1 MPLRHLRYLVL
12 AALAVAILLPA
23 PAGAAL
29 DGAVVATDKMA
40 AAEARLL
47 REINEIRA
55 MNGRAPLRLDKR
67 TSHVARSR
75 SLDMAAKRYF
85 DHTEPDGDEA
95 EDILDRRDIEAREVT
110 ENIGHT
116 VGLTLKAGSSRMAD
130 WWYHSPPHRVQ
141 MLANDVN
148 YVGIGIARY
157 GSRFTYTAIF
167 TRSPDKTSPRVA
179 VEAKRWYSG
188 ADGTEIMLDWHGVDP
203 KLATGTA
210 GIKRF
215 EVQRVTP
222 LGDWARVET
231 DPRKSKV
238 KLKTLGGGDQHVR
251 VRAIDKAG
259 NKGPWKYARFD
270 LPDTLPS
277 RVMDATP
284 TRTPTL
290 DTDLA

>member
-1 MPLRHLRYLVL
+1 ML
-12 AALAVAILLPA
+12 AALAAAILLPA
-23 PAGAAL
+23 PATAA
-29 DGAVVATDKMA
+29 DDVVVATDKMA
-40 AAEARLL
+40 TAETRLL

-67 TSHVARSR
+67 ISHVARSR

-85 DHTEPDGDEA
+85 AHTEPDGDEA
-95 EDILDRRDIEAREVT
+95 EDIIDRRDIEAKEVS

-148 YVGIGIARY
+148 YVGIGIARH

-167 TRSPDKTSPRVA
+167 TRSPDKTSPRV
-179 VEAKRWYSG
+179 VIDAKRWYSG
-188 ADGTEIMLDWHGVDP
+188 ADGSEIVLDWHGVDP
-203 KLATGTA
+203 RLATGTA

-215 EVQRVTP
+215 EVQRITS

-231 DPRKSKV
+231 DPHKSKM
-238 KLKTLGGGDQHVR
+238 KLRIFGSGDQHVR

-259 NKGPWKYARFD
+259 NRGPWKYARFD

-277 RVMDATP
+277 RVIDATP
-284 TRTPTL
+284 KRRPTS
-290 DTDLA
+290 DAGLA